1 MLLIIQI
8 EKLHHQTL
16 KDMEDE
22 KEIIIIGKGL
32 NLCFNDNYFEEIEEK
47 ARKYDELMEE
57 DERLREKNERI
68 EKELEPLR
76 EKANA
81 AKKKQKEFLEK
92 LDEMISEAKKS
103 DFRKV
108 AKKGIPYK
116 NKNYTFDGWENHIGE
131 IINFEVFDDYL
142 ILNLEGQILHATT
155 QDI

>member
-1 MLLIIQI
+1 MLLVMKI
-8 EKLHHQTL
+8 EKLETVAFL
-16 KDMEDE
+16 DIEENKDVT
-22 KEIIIIGKGL
+22 ITGKGM
-32 NLCFNDNYFEEIEEK
+32 NIYFRDNYLKELEEK
-47 ARKYDELMEE
+47 AKKYDELMEE

-142 ILNLEGQILHATT
+142 ILNLEGQVLHATT
-155 QDI
+155 QGI

>member
-1 MLLIIQI
+1 MLLILKVEGL
-8 EKLHHQTL
+8 EKLCL
-16 KDMEDE
+16 KDMEAG
-22 KEIIIIGKGL
+22 KEVKVKGTVSGMY
-32 NLCFNDNYFEEIEEK
+32 FYENYISELEEK
-47 ARKYDELMEE
+47 AQKYDDLIALGESISESMGYVDI
-57 DERLREKNERI
+57 DENRERA
-68 EKELEPLR
+68 KEL
-76 EKANA
+76 KA
-81 AKKKQKEFLEK
+81 KSIKLLEEFDNL
-92 LDEMISEAKKS
+92 LIEAKKS